1 MAYNGA
7 TRTGHVA
14 RWRLTPLLC
23 KNHVGSFGKRLQ
35 APIIGAA
42 SCFAGFRALL

>member
-23 KNHVGSFGKRLQ
+23 KITWVRLANGCKRPSSVPLH
-35 APIIGAA
+35 A
-42 SCFAGFRALL
+42 SQDSALC